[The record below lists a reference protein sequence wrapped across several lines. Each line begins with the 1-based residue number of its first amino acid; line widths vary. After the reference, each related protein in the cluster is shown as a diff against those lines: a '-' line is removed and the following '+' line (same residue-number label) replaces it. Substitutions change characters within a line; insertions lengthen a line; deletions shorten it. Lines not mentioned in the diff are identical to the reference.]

1 MSLIN
6 GMDDI
11 MTYIKNQD
19 ILVKKLTE
27 ENKKLQ
33 LKNKELNKELEY
45 DADTSFADLTD
56 EIKKLKEENSEEDR
70 DTLNYWRSKFENAEE
85 EIKGLQE
92 EVNDRVVIEDIAHA
106 FGSEEGEDF
115 DWESGIHELKASFAV
130 AGAATELNSWR
141 DELIK
146 AFKSF
151 EEHDA
156 EDVTRED
163 LDPEFVGAWISD
175 ALKRDQQHYDMKEE
189 REKAIGEMLT
199 VLLKVK

>member
-11 MTYIKNQD
+11 MTFIKNQG

-27 ENKKLQ
+27 ENKKLTEE
-33 LKNKELNKELEY
+33 N
-45 DADTSFADLTD
+45 
-56 EIKKLKEENSEEDR
+56 KKLKEDAEGLYDHEGAIACLDLVDGQEHR
-70 DTLNYWRSKFENAEE
+70 LLKSKMANAE
-85 EIKGLQE
+85 I
-92 EVNDRVVIEDIAHA
+92 R
-106 FGSEEGEDF
+106 
-115 DWESGIHELKASFAV
+115 
-130 AGAATELNSWR
+130 GAAKELNAWR
-141 DELIK
+141 DELMK

-175 ALKRDQQHYDMKEE
+175 ALKRDQQHHDMNEE
-189 REKAIGEMLT
+189 RQKAMEWVQEAITTLSLCDDPE
-199 VLLKVK
+199 VK